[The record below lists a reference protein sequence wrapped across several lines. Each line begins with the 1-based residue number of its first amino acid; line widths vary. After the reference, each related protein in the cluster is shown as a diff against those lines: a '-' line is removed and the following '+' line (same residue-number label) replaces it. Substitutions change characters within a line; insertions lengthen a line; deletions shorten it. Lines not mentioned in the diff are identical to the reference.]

1 AEEIGASALF
11 LRHDV
16 SNEQDWQRVM
26 AATTDHF
33 GGLDVLV
40 NNAGLMK
47 MGTIVECTLA
57 DFRKL
62 QAVNS
67 EGVFLG
73 CKYAIPLMEQRGG
86 GSLINISSIA
96 ALHGE
101 LFNAAYTASKGAVT
115 ALSKSIAAYCRTKK

>member
-1 AEEIGASALF
+1 MNRVKDKVCIVTGAASGMGKAHARQLAREGAKVVLTDLNEQSGRAVAEEIGASALF

-57 DFRKL
+57 D
-62 QAVNS
+62 
-67 EGVFLG
+67 
-73 CKYAIPLMEQRGG
+73 
-86 GSLINISSIA
+86 
-96 ALHGE
+96 
-101 LFNAAYTASKGAVT
+101 
-115 ALSKSIAAYCRTKK
+115 